1 MSSPLGAARRLR
13 AAGHFPALL
22 ASAASTPFGSRSLLG
37 VFPDETIHL
46 ATGAGLPA
54 IPPRLV
60 HAARDGGIWIGAIAY
75 DAGLDLLG
83 IGGRHPRRVPALL
96 AHRFRTY
103 AVYDHETAAWSIHGP
118 DGEARALLLE
128 ATAEPDVDA
137 ILDGVAP
144 RSATSSLSRSTF
156 VERAREVQRLI
167 GLGEAFEINLAH
179 VIHTPWET
187 GGWDLFERLI
197 RAAPADHAAYL
208 AGGDVEIASVSPE
221 LFLRIEDG
229 CVETR
234 PIKGTRPRGATE
246 EEDATLAADL
256 LASEKDRAENVMIV
270 DLLRNDLTTTAA
282 PGSVRVTALCNL
294 ERTDRV
300 MHLVSA
306 VEARVREDV
315 RLPDVLIS
323 CFPGG
328 SITGAPKRRA
338 MELIDRLED
347 EARGFYCG
355 SVFAYEPAERRLT
368 ASVAIRTA
376 VVADGAA
383 RYGAGGAITLL
394 SDPDEEAA
402 ETLVKARPFLDAT
415 GSTLSGWEP

>member
-13 AAGHFPALL
+13 AAGHQPALL
-22 ASAASTPFGSRSLLG
+22 ASAATTPFGTRSLLG
-37 VFPDETIHL
+37 VLPDETIHL

-60 HAARDGGIWIGAIAY
+60 HEARDGGIWIGAIAY

-83 IGGRHPRRVPALL
+83 IGGRHARRVPALL
-96 AHRFRTY
+96 AHLFRTY
-103 AVYDHETAAWSIHGP
+103 AVFDHDSERWTVHGP
-118 DGEARALLLE
+118 DGEARRLLE
-128 ATAEPDVDA
+128 DATTGADPDA
-137 ILDGVAP
+137 NLPPVA
-144 RSATSSLSRSTF
+144 RREATSSLGR
-156 VERAREVQRLI
+156 RAFAGRAHEVQRLI

-179 VIHTPWET
+179 IIRTPWET
-187 GGWDLFERLI
+187 GGWDLFERLTQT
-197 RAAPADHAAYL
+197 APADHAAYL
-208 AGGDVEIASVSPE
+208 AGDGVEIASVSPE
-221 LFLRIEDG
+221 LFLRVDG
-229 CVETR
+229 GAVETR
-234 PIKGTRPRGATE
+234 PIKGTRPRGANVA
-246 EEDATLAADL
+246 EDEALATDL
-256 LASEKDRAENVMIV
+256 VASEKDRAENVMIV
-270 DLLRNDLTTTAA
+270 DLLRNDLTATAV
-282 PGSVRVTALCNL
+282 PGSVRATALCTL

-306 VEARVREDV
+306 VEARVRDDV

-338 MELIDRLED
+338 MELIDRLEE

-355 SVFAYEPAERRLT
+355 TVFAYEPADRRLT

-376 VVADGAA
+376 VVTDGTAH
-383 RYGAGGAITLL
+383 YGAGGAVTLL

-415 GSTLSGWEP
+415 GATLEGWQS